1 MQSPSRLS
9 VVSTSIN
16 PVVSGLQGWAD
27 LPDGPLYSIVALL
40 GSSIDILAFAAT
52 CHSWRAAFF
61 SYRTASNLCTLI
73 PPLLI
78 RPAGPIQGSSLPS
91 IFSEK
96 CSSVP
101 ENSRYMLRV
110 RKVIDVASNNST
122 LRCQIPQETFENMH
136 FAGSSHGHLIC
147 CYRGDCL
154 VVDVFT
160 GAVVSPPRLP
170 FSNGYYGGTLT
181 APLTSPNSHLLVST
195 QSSLFDWAVG
205 SDSWQELQLPH
216 GWIFQIVPFNG
227 QFIAMDHDMRIYS
240 LRLAPRL
247 GLREISTEW
256 CSEIEPESFVQAW
269 LVVCGDDLLM
279 VDHFVHLSSVDPV
292 CHRLDMSTEPA
303 KWVKVKT
310 LDNWAIFVGGDE
322 RSPPFACVRPERWGG
337 TSNNLYYAHHSQPW
351 SVHELRGHVDLAPTN
366 HPNFNWRKRFVPTAM
381 AMWVYPSMFYSD
393 GW

>member
-1 MQSPSRLS
+1 MQSPSKMS
-9 VVSTSIN
+9 VVSTSIS

-27 LPDGPLYSIVALL
+27 LPDGPLHSIVALL

-52 CHSWRAAFF
+52 CHSWRAAFS
-61 SYRTASNLCTLI
+61 SYRSTSNLCTLI

-147 CYRGDCL
+147 CYRGECL

-160 GAVVSPPRLP
+160 GAMVWPPRLP

-181 APLTSPNSHLLVST
+181 APLTSPNSHLL
-195 QSSLFDWAVG
+195 
-205 SDSWQELQLPH
+205 
-216 GWIFQIVPFNG
+216 IVQFNG
-227 QFIAMDHDMRIYS
+227 QFIAMDHDMRIYT

-279 VDHFVHLSSVDPV
+279 VDHVE
-292 CHRLDMSTEPA
+292 M
-303 KWVKVKT
+303 
-310 LDNWAIFVGGDE
+310 
-322 RSPPFACVRPERWGG
+322 
-337 TSNNLYYAHHSQPW
+337 
-351 SVHELRGHVDLAPTN
+351 
-366 HPNFNWRKRFVPTAM
+366 
-381 AMWVYPSMFYSD
+381 
-393 GW
+393 